1 MEIVSDI
8 GTRSTHPEIKF
19 NPQGSTTNV
28 AIQFDGQ
35 FIRIDLHANDRT
47 NRRALLNC
55 VFFLTMVVLAIG
67 IMFALFGAWLVLP
80 FAGLEI
86 LLLATGAL
94 IVCSR
99 TDDADSLVISKNYVH
114 LKQRRGSIQS
124 VNSFIRKWTKIQLM
138 PGKTGHE
145 PSRLL
150 VVCRADNIEIGEF
163 LIESSRRRL
172 YRQLTEWVRNNV

>member
-1 MEIVSDI
+1 MEIVSEL
-8 GTRSTHPEIKF
+8 GTRSTHPEIAF
-19 NPQGSTTNV
+19 SPRGSAANV
-28 AIQFDGQ
+28 AIEFDGQ
-35 FIRIDLHANDRT
+35 LIRVDLHANDRT

-55 VFFLTMVVLAIG
+55 VFFLAMVVLAIG
-67 IMFALFGAWLVLP
+67 IMFALFGAWLIFP

-94 IVCSR
+94 IGCSR
-99 TDDADSLVISKNYVH
+99 TDDADTLVISKNYVH

-124 VNSFIRKWTKIQLM
+124 VNSFIRKSTKIQLM
-138 PGKTGHE
+138 PGRTGHE

-150 VVCRADNIEIGEF
+150 VVCRADHLEIGEF
-163 LIESSRRRL
+163 LVESSRRRL